1 LQKQRNLY
9 RKTSVIWFQPPIQ
22 GKAFRDCQSPAGVS
36 TRDVPSVMKMQNVSG
51 HPHLLRCPRLTSW
64 ERPSQPGGGAG
75 SWAMRTH
82 TAIPRSEQK
91 VCPLPCDALLA
102 GRVFPE
108 LLFFCRRWSS
118 IRRWSSSHAG
128 GESGVPGL
136 RGSSATETKEIPVIN
151 FQYRYQLCLSAISQ
165 CLCPLFPNQISQYD
179 ITIYLT
185 SNSYAFH

>member
-1 LQKQRNLY
+1 MLPAEKCPL
-9 RKTSVIWFQPPIQ
+9 Q
-22 GKAFRDCQSPAGVS
+22 GK
-36 TRDVPSVMKMQNVSG
+36 KMQNVSG
-51 HPHLLRCPRLTSW
+51 HPHLLRCPRLISW
-64 ERPSQPGGGAG
+64 ERPSQPGGRAG